1 MRAGTESALALIT
14 AAVLLAA
21 PGPAAAQGFLE
32 QFSYEGLRFSGIG
45 VDVGGV
51 LSDRLESDVTAAL
64 HVDYGY
70 IAPNLRT
77 LFGVSWFQS
86 RFNDE
91 EIATFEQRLEAI
103 VNDPAVSIDVGD
115 IEWTNVTLDLD
126 LQYMFGPA
134 RRITPYAGLGIGVHI
149 RNASGE
155 AIAGTFVED
164 ALDTVAAG
172 LNLSTGAEI
181 TIARNLRFTLDVRG
195 LLTSGL
201 LGVTGRAG
209 FMVRLPRGATP

>member
-1 MRAGTESALALIT
+1 MLLAAL
-14 AAVLLAA
+14 LLAA
-21 PGPAAAQGFLE
+21 PAPAAAQGLLE
-32 QFSYEGLRFSGIG
+32 QFSYEGLRLSGIG

-70 IAPNLRT
+70 IAPGLRT
-77 LFGVSWFQS
+77 LLGVSWFQS

-91 EIATFEQRLEAI
+91 EIATFEERLEAI
-103 VNDPAVSIDVGD
+103 VNDPTVAIDVGE

-126 LQYMFGPA
+126 LQYMFGPG

-149 RNASGE
+149 RNASGA

-172 LNLSTGAEI
+172 LNVSTGAEI
-181 TIARNLRFTLDVRG
+181 TVARNLRFTLDVRA
-195 LLTSGL
+195 LVTSEL
-201 LGVTGRAG
+201 LGATGRAG
-209 FMVRLPRGATP
+209 LMVRLPRSATP